1 MSVLGKI
8 LVKLG
13 LDNSEYKKGLN
24 DSKQST
30 DKFSSVITK
39 IGGAIA
45 GAFTIDAIK
54 NFAINAVKAYN
65 ESAAAAAKFNA
76 VVRATGGAAGITT
89 EEMQRFASQ
98 LQSVTTFEDDATVG
112 AASLL
117 ATFKSVNGDV
127 FKEAIK
133 SSQDLA
139 TIMGTDLQGAIM
151 QIGKALESP
160 EIGLVALRRSGISF
174 TDAQIE
180 QIKKLVAEG
189 KKQEAQLIIL
199 KEVQSQVGGAARA
212 AANTAEGAWKQLG
225 NAIGDLME
233 QIGSNIEKTTPLAE
247 YLKDEVERLVAVIN
261 SQDLTFW
268 EKLKV
273 IIAED
278 EQAINKLYK
287 EEKRLRE
294 EREENRAVVN
304 GIMREINSVA
314 EAQAKLKT
322 LTDIEKGSYQE
333 LLKQELQAYIKRQE
347 AAKLDR
353 EEKQKQI
360 ELTKQLALAEKG
372 RGEIPQKEAEI
383 ESLRNKLKNAFGE
396 ERQQIIDA
404 IALRQQELAIL
415 RMTTAEK
422 VKARNEKAI
431 QTPAMTGFDINAKW
445 QEGGKLNAT
454 DPFTAWL
461 ENNKKARQGAIE
473 DLSTDIAEAE
483 DLSKR
488 FNWAVAAA
496 VAGGMQELANGIMGV
511 GDVDLG
517 SVIAALLS
525 PFGDLAIQ
533 LGMFALATGLG
544 ISAIFESLATL
555 NPAASIA
562 AGIAL
567 IALGSV
573 IKAGVSA
580 LGKSKGKSGGAG
592 SASTT
597 SYSGGGAVAGYS
609 GAMATTSAM
618 NINVT
623 GRISGSDIV
632 LSYDKTKDNKSR

>member
-54 NFAINAVKAYN
+54 NFATNAIKAYN

-174 TDAQIE
+174 TEAQIE

-189 KKQEAQLIIL
+189 KKQEAQFIIL
-199 KEVQSQVGGAARA
+199 KEIQSQVGGAARA

-225 NAIGDLME
+225 NAIGDVME
-233 QIGSNIEKTTPLAE
+233 QIGSNIEKTTPLAMF
-247 YLKDEVERLVAVIN
+247 LKDEVEKLSSVMN
-261 SQDLTFW
+261 SEDLSFW

-273 IIAED
+273 LIADD
-278 EQAINKLYK
+278 EKSLRKLYK
-287 EEKRLRE
+287 EQQRFRE
-294 EREENRAVVN
+294 EQKENRAVVD
-304 GIMREINSVA
+304 GMMRGINSVA

-322 LTDIEKGSYQE
+322 LTDIQKGSYQE
-333 LLKQELQAYIKRQE
+333 LLKQELQSYIKRQE
-347 AAKLDR
+347 AAKLDK
-353 EEKQKQI
+353 EEKQRQI
-360 ELTKQLALAEKG
+360 ELANQLALAEKG

-396 ERQQIIDA
+396 ERQGIIDA

-454 DPFTAWL
+454 DPFTTWL
-461 ENNKKARQGAIE
+461 EGNKASRQGAIDE
-473 DLSTDIAEAE
+473 YTQDMAAVDALSQQFIGAVQQGMIGSFDA
-483 DLSKR
+483 LSSALAGVGDMDAAAIVSAIISPLADMAISAGTLIMLTGQGIESLKTALTG
-488 FNWAVAAA
+488 FFGVGAVAAGA
-496 VAGGMQELANGIMGV
+496 ILV
-511 GDVDLG
+511 GFG
-517 SVIAALLS
+517 IAAK
-525 PFGDLAIQ
+525 
-533 LGMFALATGLG
+533 TGLK
-544 ISAIFESLATL
+544 AIAK
-555 NPAASIA
+555 
-562 AGIAL
+562 G
-567 IALGSV
+567 G
-573 IKAGVSA
+573 KGKGVS
-580 LGKSKGKSGGAG
+580 GGNM
-592 SASTT
+592 T

>member
-54 NFAINAVKAYN
+54 NFATNAVKAYN

-98 LQSVTTFEDDATVG
+98 LQSVTTFEDDATIG

-117 ATFKSVNGDV
+117 ATFKSINGDV

-174 TDAQIE
+174 TEAQIE

-189 KKQEAQLIIL
+189 KKQEAQFIIL
-199 KEVQSQVGGAARA
+199 KEIQSQVGGAARA

-225 NAIGDLME
+225 NAIGDVME
-233 QIGSNIEKTTPLAE
+233 QIGSNIEKTTPLAIF
-247 YLKDEVERLVAVIN
+247 LKDEVEKLSAVMN
-261 SQDLTFW
+261 SEDLSFW

-273 IIAED
+273 LITDD
-278 EQAINKLYK
+278 EKSLRKLYK
-287 EEKRLRE
+287 EQQRFRE
-294 EREENRAVVN
+294 EQKENRAVVD
-304 GIMREINSVA
+304 GMMRGINSVA

-322 LTDIEKGSYQE
+322 LTDIQKGSYQE
-333 LLKQELQAYIKRQE
+333 LLKQELQSYIKRQE

-360 ELTKQLALAEKG
+360 ELANQLAAAEKG

-383 ESLRNKLKNAFGE
+383 ESLRNKLKNASGE

-431 QTPAMTGFDINAKW
+431 QTPAMTGFDINTKW
-445 QEGGKLNAT
+445 AEGGKLKAT

-461 ENNKKARQGAIE
+461 VGNKTSRQGAIDE
-473 DLSTDIAEAE
+473 YTKDMAAVDALSQQFIGAVQQGMIGSFDA
-483 DLSKR
+483 LSSALAGVGDMDAAAIVSAIISPLADMAISAGTLIMLTGQGIESLKTALTG
-488 FNWAVAAA
+488 FFGVGAVAAGA
-496 VAGGMQELANGIMGV
+496 ILV
-511 GDVDLG
+511 GFG
-517 SVIAALLS
+517 IAAK
-525 PFGDLAIQ
+525 
-533 LGMFALATGLG
+533 TGLKA
-544 ISAIFESLATL
+544 ISK
-555 NPAASIA
+555 
-562 AGIAL
+562 G
-567 IALGSV
+567 G
-573 IKAGVSA
+573 KGKGVS
-580 LGKSKGKSGGAG
+580 GGNM
-592 SASTT
+592 T

>member
-54 NFAINAVKAYN
+54 NFATNAIKAYN

-180 QIKKLVAEG
+180 QIKKLIAEG

-360 ELTKQLALAEKG
+360 ELANQLALAEKG

-383 ESLRNKLKNAFGE
+383 ESLRNKLKNASGE

-461 ENNKKARQGAIE
+461 EGNKASRQGAIDE
-473 DLSTDIAEAE
+473 YTQDM
-483 DLSKR
+483 
-488 FNWAVAAA
+488 AA
-496 VAGGMQELANGIMGV
+496 VDALSQQFIGAVQQGIIGSFDALSSALAGV
-511 GDVDLG
+511 GDMD
-517 SVIAALLS
+517 AAAIVSAIIS
-525 PFGDLAIQ
+525 PLAD
-533 LGMFALATGLG
+533 MA
-544 ISAIFESLATL
+544 ISAGTLIMLTGQGIESLKVAL
-555 NPAASIA
+555 MGFFGVGAIA
-562 AGIAL
+562 AGAILVGFGIAAKTGL
-567 IALGSV
+567 
-573 IKAGVSA
+573 KAISKGGKGKGVS
-580 LGKSKGKSGGAG
+580 GGNM
-592 SASTT
+592 T

>member
-30 DKFSSVITK
+30 DKFSNVINK

-45 GAFTIDAIK
+45 AAFTIDAIK
-54 NFAINAVKAYN
+54 NFAVNAVKAYN

-89 EEMQRFASQ
+89 EEMQRFASR
-98 LQSVTTFEDDATVG
+98 LQSVTTFEDDATVS

-127 FKEAIK
+127 FKKAIV
-133 SSQDLA
+133 SAQDLA

-174 TDAQIE
+174 TEAQIE

-189 KKQEAQLIIL
+189 KKEEAQFIIL
-199 KEVQSQVGGAARA
+199 KEIQSQVGGAARA

-322 LTDIEKGSYQE
+322 LTDVEKGSYQE
-333 LLKQELQAYIKRQE
+333 LLKQELQAYIKRAN
-347 AAKLDR
+347 AAKLDQ

-360 ELTKQLALAEKG
+360 ALAKQLAEAEKG

-383 ESLRNKLKNAFGE
+383 ENLKNKLKNAFGE
-396 ERQQIIDA
+396 ERQQIIDT
-404 IALRQQELAIL
+404 IALRQQELAVL

-422 VKARNEKAI
+422 LKARNEKAI
-431 QTPAMTGFDINAKW
+431 QTPAMTGFDINAKNPM
-445 QEGGKLNAT
+445 GGTLNPKQ
-454 DPFTAWL
+454 PFDDWL
-461 ENNKKARQGAIE
+461 KNNKDSRQGAI
-473 DLSTDIAEAE
+473 DDITNDMATIDALSQQFVGAIQQGAISSLDA
-483 DLSKR
+483 LSS
-488 FNWAVAAA
+488 A
-496 VAGGMQELANGIMGV
+496 LAGV
-511 GDVDLG
+511 GDMNTGQIV
-517 SVIAALLS
+517 AAIIS
-525 PFGDLAIQ
+525 PLAD
-533 LGMFALATGLG
+533 MA
-544 ISAIFESLATL
+544 ISAGTLIMLTGKGIESLKTALTGFFGVG
-555 NPAASIA
+555 AIA
-562 AGIAL
+562 AGAILVGFGVAAKTGL
-567 IALGSV
+567 
-573 IKAGVSA
+573 KAI
-580 LGKSKGKSGGAG
+580 SKGSKGGATG
-592 SASTT
+592 GGNMT

>member
-54 NFAINAVKAYN
+54 NFATNAVKAYN

-98 LQSVTTFEDDATVG
+98 LQSVTTFEDDATIG

-117 ATFKSVNGDV
+117 ATFKSINGDV

-174 TDAQIE
+174 TEAQIE

-189 KKQEAQLIIL
+189 KKQEAQFIIL
-199 KEVQSQVGGAARA
+199 KEIQSQVGGAARA

-247 YLKDEVERLVAVIN
+247 YLKDEVERLVAIIN

-314 EAQAKLKT
+314 QAQAKLKT
-322 LTDIEKGSYQE
+322 LTDVEKGSYQE

-353 EEKQKQI
+353 EEKQRQI
-360 ELTKQLALAEKG
+360 ELANQLAIAEKG

-396 ERQQIIDA
+396 ERQQIVDTIG
-404 IALRQQELAIL
+404 LRQQELAIL

-461 ENNKKARQGAIE
+461 EGNKASRQGAIDE
-473 DLSTDIAEAE
+473 YTQDM
-483 DLSKR
+483 
-488 FNWAVAAA
+488 AA
-496 VAGGMQELANGIMGV
+496 VDALSQQFIGAVQQGMIGSFDALSSALAGV
-511 GDVDLG
+511 GDMD
-517 SVIAALLS
+517 AAAIVSAIIS
-525 PFGDLAIQ
+525 PLAD
-533 LGMFALATGLG
+533 MA
-544 ISAIFESLATL
+544 ISAGTLIMLTGQGIESLKVAL
-555 NPAASIA
+555 MGFFGVGAIA
-562 AGIAL
+562 AGAILVGFGIAAKTGL
-567 IALGSV
+567 
-573 IKAGVSA
+573 KAISKGGKGKGVS
-580 LGKSKGKSGGAG
+580 GGNM
-592 SASTT
+592 T

>member
-30 DKFSSVITK
+30 DKFSSTMSKV
-39 IGGAIA
+39 GLAIA

-54 NFAINAVKAYN
+54 NFATNAVKAYN

-98 LQSVTTFEDDATVG
+98 LQSVTTFEDDATTS
-112 AASLL
+112 AATLL

-127 FKEAIK
+127 FKQAIV
-133 SSQDLA
+133 SAQDLA

-174 TDAQIE
+174 TEAQIE

-189 KKQEAQLIIL
+189 KKHEAQLIIL
-199 KEVQSQVGGAARA
+199 KEIQSQVGGAAKA
-212 AANTAEGAWKQLG
+212 AAETAGGAWTQAF
-225 NAIGDLME
+225 NSIGDVME
-233 QIGSNIEKTTPLAE
+233 QIGSSIENTLGIARFLKEGAE
-247 YLKDEVERLVAVIN
+247 GMNMILSSE
-261 SQDLTFW
+261 DLSGW
-268 EKLKV
+268 EKLGV
-273 IIAED
+273 IFGFNNKAAKKLSDSISF
-278 EQAINKLYK
+278 INKK
-287 EEKRLRE
+287 NQ
-294 EREENRAVVN
+294 ENRAIVD
-304 GIMREINSVA
+304 GIMQEHVKSA
-314 EAQAKLKT
+314 ADAQYQLQF
-322 LTDIEKGSYQE
+322 LTNIQKGSYQE
-333 LLKQELQAYIKRQE
+333 LLKQELEAYVKRAN
-347 AAKLDR
+347 AAKLEQ
-353 EEKQKQI
+353 EEKKKQI
-360 ELTKQLALAEKG
+360 ELANQLAAAEKG

-396 ERQQIIDA
+396 ERQQIIDT
-404 IALRQQELAIL
+404 IALRHQELAIL

-431 QTPAMTGFDINAKW
+431 QTPAITGFDINAKW
-445 QEGGKLNAT
+445 QEGGTLNAT

-461 ENNKKARQGAIE
+461 EGNKASRQGAIDE
-473 DLSTDIAEAE
+473 YTQDMAAVDALSQQFIGAVQQGMIGSFDA
-483 DLSKR
+483 LSSALAGVGDMDAAAIVSAIISPLADMAISAGTLIMLTGQGIESLKTALTG
-488 FNWAVAAA
+488 FFGVGAVAAGA
-496 VAGGMQELANGIMGV
+496 ILV
-511 GDVDLG
+511 GFG
-517 SVIAALLS
+517 IAAK
-525 PFGDLAIQ
+525 
-533 LGMFALATGLG
+533 TGLKA
-544 ISAIFESLATL
+544 ISK
-555 NPAASIA
+555 
-562 AGIAL
+562 G
-567 IALGSV
+567 G
-573 IKAGVSA
+573 KGKGVS
-580 LGKSKGKSGGAG
+580 GGNM
-592 SASTT
+592 T